1 MMLNEIK
8 QDVQD
13 SGGLLEL
20 RLFPQAAYA
29 TLFVQA
35 VQDPAI
41 LLHKVAQKYTARQLW
56 APLSAALDFLYQLA
70 SGNFKKQSEGL
81 RTLLSLGLV
90 LVVLVAIDL
99 IQKPAKYHRRELRLN
114 TLCFDHSLSEQQYSL
129 WFSTAVV
136 NAIHGFKICLSDD

>member
-1 MMLNEIK
+1 MLNEIK

-35 VQDPAI
+35 VQGPAI

-56 APLSAALDFLYQLA
+56 APLSAALELLYQLA
-70 SGNFKKQSEGL
+70 SGNFKKLPEGL

-90 LVVLVAIDL
+90 LVVLIATEL
-99 IQKPAKYHRRELRLN
+99 IQKPAKIP
-114 TLCFDHSLSEQQYSL
+114 SVWAASEYIVL
-129 WFSTAVV
+129 WPLLMWTAVQPLV
-136 NAIHGFKICLSDD
+136 

>member
-1 MMLNEIK
+1 MLNEIK

-35 VQDPAI
+35 VQGPAI

-56 APLSAALDFLYQLA
+56 ASLSAALEFLYQLA

-81 RTLLSLGLV
+81 KILLSLGLV
-90 LVVLVAIDL
+90 LVVLIAIDL
-99 IQKPAKYHRRELRLN
+99 IQKPAKYYQCE
-114 TLCFDHSLSEQQYSL
+114 LCFNSLYFDHCLSEQQYIQPLFLHSRHKCN
-129 WFSTAVV
+129 S
-136 NAIHGFKICLSDD
+136 CL

>member
-1 MMLNEIK
+1 MLNEIK

-13 SGGLLEL
+13 SGGRLEL

-35 VQDPAI
+35 VQGPAI

-56 APLSAALDFLYQLA
+56 APLSAALEFLYQLA
-70 SGNFKKQSEGL
+70 SGNFRQLPEGL
-81 RTLLSLGLV
+81 KTLLSLGMV

-99 IQKPAKYHRRELRLN
+99 IQKPAKCHQCELYFN
-114 TLCFDHSLSEQQYSL
+114 TLCFDHCLSKQQYSL
-129 WFSTAVV
+129 WFSTAVI

>member
-8 QDVQD
+8 QDAQD

-41 LLHKVAQKYTARQLW
+41 LLHKVAQKYTARQL
-56 APLSAALDFLYQLA
+56 
-70 SGNFKKQSEGL
+70 
-81 RTLLSLGLV
+81 
-90 LVVLVAIDL
+90 
-99 IQKPAKYHRRELRLN
+99 
-114 TLCFDHSLSEQQYSL
+114 
-129 WFSTAVV
+129 
-136 NAIHGFKICLSDD
+136 